1 MIKMGAAEG
10 QILLWIQEYLR
21 CDILTGFF
29 KFITGLGDNGI
40 IWIILTVVL
49 LIVKKYRKAGLMSA
63 AALLCSLIINNLLL
77 KNIVA
82 RTRPYEVIA
91 GLQRL
96 LPAQVDYSFPSGHTG
111 SSFAAAVIF
120 YMYLPKKYGIPAMV
134 LAVLIGFSRL
144 YLGVHYVSDVLG
156 GAFIGIIIA
165 FCIRRVD
172 ELRQKGK
179 A

>member
-1 MIKMGAAEG
+1 MGAAEG
-10 QILLWIQEYLR
+10 QILLWIQENLR

-29 KFITGLGDNGI
+29 KFITSLGDNGI
-40 IWIILTVVL
+40 IWIILTIVL
-49 LIVKKYRKAGLMSA
+49 LAVKKYRKVGLMST

-77 KNIVA
+77 KNIIA

-96 LPAQVDYSFPSGHTG
+96 LPAQADYSFPSGHTG

-134 LAVLIGFSRL
+134 LAFLIGFSRL

-156 GAFIGIIIA
+156 GVFIGIIIA

-172 ELRQKGK
+172 ELQQKVK